1 MVRGEAPTLYTSME
15 ADGALAE
22 IAFHWG
28 QLNPV
33 PSKPATLH
41 RIHLTTKKS
50 MRLARADL
58 IALDVDWDR
67 YGTLGYG
74 RTQVIE
80 PVKGK
85 GAPQA
90 LLDDWDLALDA
101 QASRASRA
109 HWLPALRSGA
119 PRRRYAPNAIS
130 SRATLQSS
138 INAVRGRICG
148 GAGRGTS
155 AFGWT

>member
-58 IALDVDWDR
+58 IALGVDWDR

-74 RTQVIE
+74 RTQVI
-80 PVKGK
+80 
-85 GAPQA
+85 GAA
-90 LLDDWDLALDA
+90 V
-101 QASRASRA
+101 A
-109 HWLPALRSGA
+109 HLECDGLIA
-119 PRRRYAPNAIS
+119 PSARWRCDNVMVFFTNHLGEEEI
-130 SRATLQSS
+130 ATLLSSEEVDWRVWAQS
-138 INAVRGRICG
+138 RGIQIPMP
-148 GAGRGTS
+148 
-155 AFGWT
+155 